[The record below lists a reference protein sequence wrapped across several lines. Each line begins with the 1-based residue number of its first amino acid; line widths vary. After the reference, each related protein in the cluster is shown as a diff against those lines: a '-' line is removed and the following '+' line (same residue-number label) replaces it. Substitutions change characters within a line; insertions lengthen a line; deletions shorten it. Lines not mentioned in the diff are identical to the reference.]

1 MKTKIKLLLCII
13 SIALILGG
21 VLYIKN
27 LNKLNL
33 PKDISITIPSGSS
46 TKQIAS
52 ILYDNNLIKNKT
64 AFVLFIK
71 SQNIGTQLKS
81 GKYTF
86 ETGEITFDS
95 ITSKLLKGA
104 DDGNSI
110 FITIPE
116 GLTVLQIAELFEEK
130 EFCSKDDFLETAKN
144 IELPYEYI
152 DAPGDYKRLEG
163 FLFPETYN
171 IPKTYN
177 SEKII
182 LLMLG
187 EFDKIFTEDYKK
199 RAAELEFSVKE
210 IITFASL
217 IEREARVDFERP
229 LISSVIHN
237 RLEIDMPLQIDAT
250 IQYILGKQKDRILYS
265 DLEIKSPYN
274 TYLNKGLPPT
284 PIAVPGAS
292 CIHAALYPTE
302 TDYFYYR
309 TKNNGSGEHNFS
321 KTFNEHVNNA
331 KK

>member
-21 VLYIKN
+21 VLYIKS

-71 SQNIGTQLKS
+71 SQNVGTQLKS

-152 DAPGDYKRLEG
+152 DLPGDYKRLEG

-182 LLMLG
+182 LLMLA

-199 RAAELEFSVKE
+199 RTDELEFSVKE
-210 IITFASL
+210 IITIASL

-250 IQYILGKQKDRILYS
+250 IQYILGKKLIFFEKQISRQS
-265 DLEIKSPYN
+265 
-274 TYLNKGLPPT
+274 YLNQNRNL
-284 PIAVPGAS
+284 
-292 CIHAALYPTE
+292 
-302 TDYFYYR
+302 
-309 TKNNGSGEHNFS
+309 
-321 KTFNEHVNNA
+321 
-331 KK
+331 